1 MRAESIIKW
10 GDEGEVTYMEKN
22 EEKLM
27 THLKFTKKFL
37 HIKIHN
43 KESGLHWTRYCQR
56 LISKA
61 SQTNN
66 LLNIMC

>member
-1 MRAESIIKW
+1 MREGRGGGGGW

-37 HIKIHN
+37 H
-43 KESGLHWTRYCQR
+43 WTRYCQR